1 MDDSIIIWVVFAV
14 LLFAGYTLFVR
25 YRMKQKLK
33 YMIDA
38 LEDKE
43 YNFKFVEGRFFG
55 HSLNLTLNRIRR
67 IFEKERQELAEQER
81 YYAHMLDHVKT
92 GMMGLYDDGRIDFMN
107 NQACA
112 LLGVGALSNIRQLRR
127 VNEELYESFIKVQP
141 GNDIKVS
148 YFNESSQMNIILS
161 ASFVKIKKDEV
172 KIVSFNDISS
182 QLNENEVESWNKLT
196 RVLTH
201 EVMNAVSP
209 IASLSDVLSSKA
221 VEDKLNE
228 NYTDGLETIAN
239 SSRGLMKFVE
249 SYRNLTRVAPP
260 VKKVLMVKELAEYVI
275 KLTSQQA
282 AEFGASVTYREKG
295 FAPMGDAVQ
304 ENGSYTEQISGA
316 EELILYADQSQISQI
331 LINLIKNA
339 LQAGATAVEIIAETD
354 SLDNV
359 IINVSNNGAP
369 ISKESREEIFVP
381 FYTTKQEG
389 TGIGLA
395 LSRQIMRLHG
405 GTLRLTRSDST
416 ATVFSLMF
424 R

>member
-1 MDDSIIIWVVFAV
+1 MESSIIILVIIVA
-14 LLFAGYTLFVR
+14 LLFGGYTLFVR
-25 YRMKQKLK
+25 YRMKQKLN
-33 YMIDA
+33 YMLDA
-38 LEDKE
+38 LEDRE
-43 YNFKFVEGRFFG
+43 YNFKFIEGRFFG
-55 HSLNLTLNRIRR
+55 HSLNQTLNRIRG
-67 IFEKERQELAEQER
+67 IFEKERNELAEQER

-92 GMMGLYDDGRIDFMN
+92 GMMGLYADGRIDFMN

-112 LLGVGALSNIRQLRR
+112 LLGVATLSNIRQLRR
-127 VNEELYESFIKVQP
+127 VSEELYESFMKVQP
-141 GNDIKVS
+141 GADIKVS
-148 YFNESSQMNIILS
+148 YFNETSQMNILLS
-161 ASFVKIKKDEV
+161 ASFVKIAKEEV

-209 IASLSDVLSSKA
+209 IASLSEVLSSKA
-221 VEDKLNE
+221 ADDKLDE
-228 NYTDGLETIAN
+228 NYAMGLETIAN

-249 SYRNLTRVAPP
+249 SYRNLTRVAQP
-260 VKKVLMVKELAEYVI
+260 VKKVLMVKELIEYVI

-282 AEFGASVTYREKG
+282 AEYEASVTYS
-295 FAPMGDAVQ
+295 
-304 ENGSYTEQISGA
+304 ENEPD
-316 EELILYADQSQISQI
+316 LILYADESQISQI

-339 LQAGATAVEIIAETD
+339 LQAGATLVGISAETD
-354 SLDNV
+354 SLENV
-359 IINVSNNGAP
+359 IINVSNNGVP

-405 GTLRLTRSDST
+405 GTLRLTRSDET

>member
-55 HSLNLTLNRIRR
+55 HSLNLTLNRIRG

-148 YFNESSQMNIILS
+148 YFNETSQMNIILS
-161 ASFVKIKKDEV
+161 ASFVKIKKEEV

-182 QLNENEVESWNKLT
+182 QLNENEVESWDKLT

-295 FAPMGDAVQ
+295 FESLIADSQ
-304 ENGSYTEQISGA
+304 EQFA
-316 EELILYADQSQISQI
+316 DDQALILYADQSQISQI

>member
-55 HSLNLTLNRIRR
+55 HSLNLTLNRIRG

-148 YFNESSQMNIILS
+148 YFNETSQMNIILS
-161 ASFVKIKKDEV
+161 ASFVKVKKDEV

-182 QLNENEVESWNKLT
+182 QLNENEVESWDKLT

-295 FAPMGDAVQ
+295 FESLIADSQ
-304 ENGSYTEQISGA
+304 EQFA
-316 EELILYADQSQISQI
+316 DDQALILYADQSQISQI

>member
-55 HSLNLTLNRIRR
+55 HSLNLTLNRIRG

-127 VNEELYESFIKVQP
+127 VNEELYESFIKVPP

-148 YFNESSQMNIILS
+148 YFNETSQMNIILS
-161 ASFVKIKKDEV
+161 ASFVKIKKEEV

-182 QLNENEVESWNKLT
+182 QLNENEVESWDKLT

-295 FAPMGDAVQ
+295 FESLIADSQ
-304 ENGSYTEQISGA
+304 EQFA
-316 EELILYADQSQISQI
+316 DDQALILYADQSQISQI